1 LSDIVIL
8 LLVIGAA
15 VAVVGLAYWLWRKGG
30 SKGDTD
36 SDGEQS

>member
-1 LSDIVIL
+1 MSDLVIL
-8 LLVIGAA
+8 LLIAAA

-36 SDGEQS
+36 SDGQQS